1 MTTTAVRTGNLEVPG
16 GATIHHELRGRGP
29 LLVLHAAPM
38 TSDAFAAAADLFAAD
53 HTVLTSDPRGLGA
66 STVDDRD
73 RDVSPE
79 LRAEDMIRLLEHVD
93 AGPAVLF
100 GSSGGAV
107 SALALATARPDL
119 VSTVI
124 AHEPPL
130 AQLLPDRDRILA
142 ATDRMIETYLAGDRL
157 GYWNQVLDVAGI
169 VMPPEVVE
177 HVFGGPLDDRGA
189 ADERYAAVHMDRP
202 TTCWK
207 PDLHALRTVADRL
220 VIGIGEDS
228 AGQLCDRAARALAS
242 HLGIDPTLFPG
253 DHIGF
258 AEDPAAFVA
267 RLSAVLEAGKQPR

>member
-1 MTTTAVRTGNLEVPG
+1 MTTIAVRTGNLEVPG
-16 GATIHHELRGRGP
+16 ATIHYELRGRGP

-38 TSDAFAAAADLFAAD
+38 ISDAFAGAADLFAAD

-79 LRAEDMIRLLEHVD
+79 LRADDMIRLLEHVD

-130 AQLLPDRDRILA
+130 AELLPDRDRILA

-177 HVFGGPLDDRGA
+177 HVFGGPLDERDA

-207 PDLHALRTVADRL
+207 PTSPPCAPSPTGSSSGSARTAPVN
-220 VIGIGEDS
+220 S
-228 AGQLCDRAARALAS
+228 AIAPRERSERTSASNRHCSLA
-242 HLGIDPTLFPG
+242 TT
-253 DHIGF
+253 
-258 AEDPAAFVA
+258 
-267 RLSAVLEAGKQPR
+267 SASPRTQPRSSPA